1 MNETASSLDGL
12 AVTTYDASGRD
23 RIALSAWRVMFRELH
38 EFREL
43 VYRLVLRNF
52 TSQFRQ
58 SFLGC
63 LWIAFPP
70 LATTLIFALLRQ
82 AAIVDIP
89 MEGIAMPY
97 ALYALVGVTIWG
109 TFTQVVLAVTGS
121 ISGGGALVSKVYFPR
136 EVLVMS
142 AVGGALIGAL
152 IRAVV
157 VLLSFALFLYVPHW
171 QIVWVPLALLPM
183 VFLAVG
189 LGMFFAPV
197 NTMMHDMGRMLE
209 FLFQFGMFLVP
220 SIYPTPDLAKAESAW
235 QAALFWMHRLNP
247 VSYSIDA
254 ARALISEGSY
264 AFGPG
269 FLAASVLGLLVF
281 AMGWR
286 FFHVCE
292 PLLAERL

>member
-1 MNETASSLDGL
+1 MSESVPARSNAIT
-12 AVTTYDASGRD
+12 VYDASGRD
-23 RIALSAWRVMFRELH
+23 RIALSAWGQMIGELV

-43 VYRLVLRNF
+43 IHRLVMRNF

-58 SFLGC
+58 SFLGA

-70 LATTLIFALLRQ
+70 IATTMVFAVLRQ

-89 MEGIAMPY
+89 MEGVRMPY
-97 ALYALVGVTIWG
+97 ALFALVGVTIWG
-109 TFTQVVLAVTGS
+109 TFTQVVLAATGAINS
-121 ISGGGALVSKVYFPR
+121 GGALVSKVYFPR

-142 AVGGALIGAL
+142 SVGGALIGAL
-152 IRAVV
+152 IRTAVV
-157 VLLSFALFLYVPHW
+157 LVSFATFLYVPHW
-171 QIVWVPLALLPM
+171 QIILVPLVLLPM
-183 VFLAVG
+183 LFFAVG
-189 LGMFFAPV
+189 LGLFFAPV
-197 NTMMHDMGRMLE
+197 NTMMHDMGRILE

-220 SIYPTPDLAKAESAW
+220 TIYPTPAIEKAETAW
-235 QAALFWMHRLNP
+235 QLGLFWLHRLNP

-254 ARALISEGSY
+254 ARALIDTGAY

-269 FLAASVLGLLVF
+269 YLASAILGFLVF